1 MRAQSQG
8 DVYSFVGLRASGWES
23 RKKLGVGLLSGNQ
36 RTAVLKECTMA
47 SPRSK
52 KKRRGHRRILE
63 EFRDEIIKEGTLKDA
78 VVLLEPRGKAK
89 MSEVLAEFIEP
100 YRDDSISDF
109 EDLDQLI
116 AVGVIAWNVALLPG
130 RERKKMVDRFVNEVA
145 VTDSRVLRRFIEDM
159 IERKR
164 THFRE
169 HNRLIMDYKVTAT
182 PNGPHLSVFSSI
194 S

>member
-1 MRAQSQG
+1 M
-8 DVYSFVGLRASGWES
+8 
-23 RKKLGVGLLSGNQ
+23 
-36 RTAVLKECTMA
+36 
-47 SPRSK
+47 
-52 KKRRGHRRILE
+52 
-63 EFRDEIIKEGTLKDA
+63 KDA